1 MGVGWRNSFGNVIFG
16 AISLFV
22 FLGIKSG
29 NRLDIPCLVLEFRGG
44 NHSEWCRCI
53 HLLLK
58 ANSHP
63 IPTHPSRMVWW
74 ELSI

>member
-44 NHSEWCRCI
+44 KLYS
-53 HLLLK
+53 
-58 ANSHP
+58 
-63 IPTHPSRMVWW
+63 
-74 ELSI
+74 